1 MNQFFCDAIIFDL
14 DGVLVDSTACVER
27 HWRRWAIKRGI
38 DIEEIL
44 RVSHGMRT
52 VDTVRI
58 FAPEIDFVSEAAEL
72 EEMESLDTQGVEAIE
87 GAVEITKALPPG
99 SWAVAT
105 SGTRSM
111 ATRRIAHTG
120 LAEPSVLVTADDVAR
135 GKPDPEVF
143 LLAASGLGV
152 EPQRCIVIED
162 APAGVAG
169 ARAAGMRVIAIATT
183 HAPDKLPG
191 ADAMVP
197 HLNDVRIQKTEST
210 AGKLVITLTTA

>member
-1 MNQFFCDAIIFDL
+1 MSQFYCDAIIFDL

-52 VDTVRI
+52 VDTVRM
-58 FAPEIDFVSEAAEL
+58 FAPEIDFASEAAEL
-72 EEMESLDTQGVEAIE
+72 EEMESLDTEGVEAID
-87 GAVEITKALPPG
+87 GAVAIAGALPAG
-99 SWAVAT
+99 CWAVAT

-120 LAEPSVLVTADDVAR
+120 LAEPSVLVTADDVTR

-143 LLAASGLGV
+143 LLAARRLGV

-162 APAGVAG
+162 APAGIAG
-169 ARAAGMRVIAIATT
+169 ARAAGMRVIAVATT
-183 HAPDKLPG
+183 HAPEKLSG
-191 ADAMVP
+191 ADAVVP
-197 HLNDVRIQKTEST
+197 HLTNIQIQETEST
-210 AGKLVITLTTA
+210 AGKLVIKLTA

>member
-1 MNQFFCDAIIFDL
+1 MSQFFCDSIIFDL
-14 DGVLVDSTACVER
+14 DGVLVDSTACIER

-52 VDTVRI
+52 VDTVRM

-72 EEMESLDTQGVEAIE
+72 EEMESLDTEGVEAIE
-87 GAVEITKALPPG
+87 GAVAIAEALPAD

-120 LAEPSVLVTADDVAR
+120 LAKPGVLVTADDVTR

-143 LLAASGLGV
+143 LLAASRLGV

-162 APAGVAG
+162 APSGIAG
-169 ARAAGMRVIAIATT
+169 ARAAGMRVIAVATT
-183 HAPDKLPG
+183 HAPDKLSG
-191 ADAMVP
+191 ADAVVA
-197 HLNDVRIQKTEST
+197 HLTDIQIKETGSR
-210 AGKLVITLTTA
+210 AGKLVIELIA

>member
-1 MNQFFCDAIIFDL
+1 MSQFFCDAIIFDL

-52 VDTVRI
+52 VDTVRM

-120 LAEPSVLVTADDVAR
+120 LAEPLVLVTADDVAR
-135 GKPDPEVF
+135 GKPDTRGLP
-143 LLAASGLGV
+143 ACRKRAWRRASEMYCDRGCSCRRCGSPRGRNASHCDCDNARSRQTSRCGRSSAT
-152 EPQRCIVIED
+152 PQRRSNSED
-162 APAGVAG
+162 
-169 ARAAGMRVIAIATT
+169 
-183 HAPDKLPG
+183 
-191 ADAMVP
+191 
-197 HLNDVRIQKTEST
+197 
-210 AGKLVITLTTA
+210 